1 MKILKK
7 NTKIFFSALSLVHN
21 KLIHSRIFR
30 RKIKQKTIAFFL
42 CFSFSLVT
50 LCRETYEPSDIKD
63 FQYTL
68 KNNKNDSETMN
79 TLIRGKILTAEIV
92 DRKRK
97 KKRKKIH
104 SKLFQKR
111 LSYKK
116 LKYFDVGSEHN
127 QSVLIS
133 SPGQYVRF
141 PDNFD
146 EVITKLNCISGFLS
160 DPLL

>member
-1 MKILKK
+1 MMNILKK
-7 NTKIFFSALSLVHN
+7 QTKIFFSALSLVHN

-30 RKIKQKTIAFFL
+30 RKIKGITIVVFL

-50 LCRETYEPSDIKD
+50 LSRETYEPSDIKE

-68 KNNKNDSETMN
+68 KNNRNDSEIMK
-79 TLIRGKILTAEIV
+79 TLIKGKILTAEIV
-92 DRKRK
+92 DKKRK

-141 PDNFD
+141 PDDFD
-146 EVITKLNCISGFLS
+146 EVIRKTKVHIRLYI
-160 DPLL
+160 

>member
-1 MKILKK
+1 MNILKK
-7 NTKIFFSALSLVHN
+7 LTKIFFSALSLVHN

-30 RKIKQKTIAFFL
+30 RKIKGITIVVFL
-42 CFSFSLVT
+42 CFSFSIVN
-50 LCRETYEPSDIKD
+50 LCRETYETTDTKD

-68 KNNKNDSETMN
+68 KNNRNYSETMK
-79 TLIRGKILTAEIV
+79 TIIRGKILTAEIV

-141 PDNFD
+141 PDDFD
-146 EVITKLNCISGFLS
+146 EVINKLNCISGH
-160 DPLL
+160 

>member
-1 MKILKK
+1 MKIVKK
-7 NTKIFFSALSLVHN
+7 QPKIFCSALSIVHN
-21 KLIHSRIFR
+21 KLMHSRIFR
-30 RKIKQKTIAFFL
+30 RKIKEITIVVFL

-50 LCRETYEPSDIKD
+50 LYRETYEPTDIKE
-63 FQYTL
+63 FRHTL
-68 KNNKNDSETMN
+68 KNNRSDSETME
-79 TLIRGKILTAEIV
+79 TLIKGKILSAEIV
-92 DRKRK
+92 DKKRK

-116 LKYFDVGSEHN
+116 LKYFDAGSEDN
-127 QSVLIS
+127 QSILIS

-146 EVITKLNCISGFLS
+146 EVINKLNCISGFIS